1 MIARHKLNSKSVR
14 SIVFVMLLTGLLPIT
29 DFSWCTSIVQ
39 EERWRE
45 TETVIYR
52 AENVTGI
59 AWHLLGVRKTE
70 EKQTRRLSRVVPL
83 KGGLLMSV
91 AFFRP
96 PNHRVPEGSV
106 DAHPTSTSPV
116 EVFRNVSATLRLEQF
131 PGATESRASI
141 ASFAPRP
148 KTRTLFA
155 GLWRATFDE
164 LTCNSSLSSFFF
176 LKLNLMFYISKN
188 NTCVKW
194 KRMIMNIL
202 Y

>member
-1 MIARHKLNSKSVR
+1 MHQHRTAR
-14 SIVFVMLLTGLLPIT
+14 
-29 DFSWCTSIVQ
+29 
-39 EERWRE
+39 ERRE
-45 TETVIYR
+45 RDTVIYR

-106 DAHPTSTSPV
+106 GAHPTSASPV
-116 EVFRNVSATLRLEQF
+116 EVFRSVSATLSDSNNF
-131 PGATESRASI
+131 RARRNR
-141 ASFAPRP
+141 APPSSLPLLRP

-155 GLWRATFDE
+155 DLRRATFVE
-164 LTCNSSLSSFFF
+164 LTCNSFPLRLSLSFFLSLLLSFF
-176 LKLNLMFYISKN
+176 LYGLNVPYLRNAS
-188 NTCVKW
+188 
-194 KRMIMNIL
+194 L
-202 Y
+202 L